1 MNKFRT
7 DRELCKIYARELS
20 NGFYEVELEG
30 FSEACFD
37 QNSEE
42 ELREA
47 LNGNANRSD
56 CDNWG
61 ISEQQ
66 WRESIEMALAARL
79 IVENDDQL
87 PE

>member
-1 MNKFRT
+1 MNKSKT
-7 DRELCKIYARELS
+7 DRELCEIYAKELS

-47 LNGNANRSD
+47 LNGEAYRSD
-56 CDNWG
+56 CENWG
-61 ISEQQ
+61 ITPKQ
-66 WRESIEMALAARL
+66 WRVHIERALAARL
-79 IVENDDQL
+79 IVENDGQL